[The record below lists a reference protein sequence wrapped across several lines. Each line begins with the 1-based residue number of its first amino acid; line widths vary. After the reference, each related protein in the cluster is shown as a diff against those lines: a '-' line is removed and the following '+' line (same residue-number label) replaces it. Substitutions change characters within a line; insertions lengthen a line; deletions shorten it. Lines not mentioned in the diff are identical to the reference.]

1 MKNFIV
7 FVVLETTYKEI
18 PIFSF
23 PLKIFLAANVTR
35 KRLFHFQFRQSYCA
49 DGEFI
54 FFFFVVWFFSSC
66 NDCHIH
72 MLQFL
77 IFLIFKFDKK
87 CSTKKQAQKRLQNE
101 VFKFITQAF
110 SLRQSAKKTRKTKKR
125 TMRKNASFQLFSW
138 KFYHFF
144 QKS

>member
-7 FVVLETTYKEI
+7 FIVLETTYKEI

-35 KRLFHFQFRQSYCA
+35 KKLFHYQFRQSNK
-49 DGEFI
+49 FI
-54 FFFFVVWFFSSC
+54 FVFFVVCFFSSC

-77 IFLIFKFDKK
+77 ILLIFKFDKK

-101 VFKFITQAF
+101 VFKFITQAV
-110 SLRQSAKKTRKTKKR
+110 SLRQSTKKTRKTKKR
-125 TMRKNASFQLFSW
+125 TMQKNASFQVFSW